1 MTCEDVR
8 DRLPEHALGT
18 LEGADELAVRRHLRS
33 CASCRA
39 ELASLGDG
47 LSMFASA
54 AHDRTP
60 PPELMERVLGVI
72 EDEWRDTP
80 SRAPASGRRWQGL
93 AVAAAV
99 LALVASLAWGMRA
112 NQRATIAARSE
123 DSYQTL
129 LTTLGGKDFRVGKLT
144 STGTQPLEGS
154 VVLYDSHVDQ
164 SWGLVLVRAP
174 GMSGTADASL
184 VSADGRSIKLRPI
197 EFDPDGDGATWL
209 VASSDLTA
217 FHRLTLTSPD
227 GSILATATITPV

>member
-60 PPELMERVLGVI
+60 PPELMQRVLGVI
-72 EDEWRDTP
+72 EDEWRDAP
-80 SRAPASGRRWQGL
+80 SRAPAGNRTWQ
-93 AVAAAV
+93 AFAAAAAV
-99 LALVASLAWGMRA
+99 LALVASLAWGFRA
-112 NQRATIAARSE
+112 NERARVASLTD
-123 DSYQTL
+123 DSYRTL
-129 LTTLGGKDFRVGKLT
+129 LTTLGGKDFRVGRL
-144 STGTQPLEGS
+144 SSSGAQPLEGS

-184 VSADGRSIKLRPI
+184 GSADGRTIKLRPI

-217 FHRLTLTSPD
+217 FDRLTLTSPD
-227 GSILATATITPV
+227 GTVLATATITPV